1 MSEVKRT
8 DEIQGE
14 IIHEYDGIEEADND
28 LPKWWLF
35 IFYASVAFAIFYW
48 FYYHEYQAGLS
59 PEEQYAAAMLE
70 RAGDEVSAE
79 VLTLLAEDDA
89 AVSEGQKLFQ
99 ANCVACHGA
108 AGEGQIGPNLTDPY
122 WIHGGDPMTIYG
134 TIDEGVLDK
143 GMPPWAGPLGPV
155 GMKNVTAYVLS
166 IRDDNLPGK
175 EPEGEVWE
183 EGQAPAAAS
192 EEETEAS
199 EEDTAAPQEHRD
211 DGHEPARADASPGAV
226 RARE

>member
-48 FYYHEYQAGLS
+48 FYYHEYGVGLS
-59 PEEQYAAAMLE
+59 PEEEYAAAMLE

-79 VLTLLAEDDA
+79 LLTMLSEDEA
-89 AVSEGQKLFQ
+89 SVSAGQELFQ

-108 AGEGQIGPNLTDPY
+108 QGEGQIGPNLTDPY
-122 WIHGGDPMTIYG
+122 WIHPGDPMGIYR

-143 GMPPWAGPLGPV
+143 GMPPWGGPLGPQ

-166 IRDDNLPGK
+166 IRDQNLQGK
-175 EPEGEVWE
+175 EPQGEIWEGGAAEAEGAPE
-183 EGQAPAAAS
+183 E
-192 EEETEAS
+192 
-199 EEDTAAPQEHRD
+199 AAPE
-211 DGHEPARADASPGAV
+211 EATPADASAGDAAAGEQPAE
-226 RARE
+226 ALPATD